1 MGVPATFFAECQ
13 TLENLRDSR
22 GCLDGFE
29 VGLHGYAHE
38 DFTLLDACTAESII
52 RDSCGTFRDILG
64 RSPEVFR
71 FPYMR
76 TAPEL
81 LEILPRCGIGV
92 DSSLYSPAESCRP
105 YRCSGGL
112 VEVPVLRDPGSGR
125 TSYLW
130 PAHEG
135 KRDYGSFI
143 SLAESVGKDGTFVLC
158 DHTWHICESREKGVR
173 TAEETR
179 RISAGIRSL
188 LESLLDLG
196 FVPDTVSGASVN

>member
-13 TLENLRDSR
+13 TLERLRDSR

-38 DFTLLDACTAESII
+38 DFTLLDTCTAERII
-52 RDSCGTFRDILG
+52 TDSCGIFRDILG
-64 RSPEVFR
+64 KSPEVFR

-76 TAPEL
+76 PSPES
-81 LEILPRCGIGV
+81 LEILPRCGIRV

-105 YRCSGGL
+105 YRYSDGL

-125 TSYLW
+125 ISYLW

-143 SLAESVGKDGTFVLC
+143 GLAESVGKDGTFVVC
-158 DHTWHICESREKGVR
+158 DHTWHICESRENGVR
-173 TAEETR
+173 TSEETG
-179 RISAGIRSL
+179 RILAGIRGL
-188 LESLLDLG
+188 LESLLDIG
-196 FVPDTVSGASVN
+196 FVPDTVSGASAI